1 MNTEH
6 QELVARLKKALDNIS
21 GNPKTE
27 SIVAL
32 LFRDLVISFEKIASD
47 LKQTSDQ
54 KTAAILKAMIEAMS
68 KTGSV
73 TKDPLSLF

>member
-47 LKQTSDQ
+47 LKQNSDQ